1 MFESFVRY
9 TGRGLILV
17 LCAFASAVQA
27 GERSGT
33 EWRVTRGDTL
43 YQIARTIY
51 PGDSARQSR
60 LRQDIMML
68 NPDNFGGNQI
78 SMQPGD
84 VLRLPQYVVDP
95 AAANESVQPVTPKPA
110 VVKPAPEQSTQ
121 PTPVATETASSN
133 RGIWVVQSGETL
145 YSIGRAIFPNN
156 AQKQSILR
164 RDILKLNRSAF
175 AGGADSLAVGTRL
188 ALPNYVDRN
197 AQARG
202 GAATAPAAAI
212 ATTEPAKPAATA
224 AQPVAAKPEET
235 APKPSPEK
243 AKAQPEPEPE
253 PVAQTS
259 MAAASAGDDRDG
271 LSDNNLLV
279 SLGLSFGGDELVE
292 VDNGFD
298 ITGGSGIN
306 LRLGYQSL
314 PAHGSGYRAALGLQ
328 YHTVRDAS
336 LTDTYLQ
343 LAYQYRTDPILY
355 GVGIVTHSGADVED
369 VGLDLDFES
378 STGLLLYVEGVG
390 NSSLAGWGLSLT
402 SREMEAKDTGEDVD
416 ASNAEIYYQWN
427 F

>member
-1 MFESFVRY
+1 MFESFVRC
-9 TGRGLILV
+9 TGRGLILL

-27 GERSGT
+27 GERNGT

-51 PGDSARQSR
+51 PDDSARQSR

-84 VLRLPQYVVDP
+84 ILRLPQYVVDP
-95 AAANESVQPVTPKPA
+95 AAASETVRPVTPQPATVEPKAEPSIQPKPA
-110 VVKPAPEQSTQ
+110 
-121 PTPVATETASSN
+121 ATETASSG
-133 RGIWVVQSGETL
+133 RGIWVVQAGETL
-145 YSIGRAIFPNN
+145 YSIGRSVFPNDT
-156 AQKQSILR
+156 QRQSILR
-164 RDILKLNRSAF
+164 RDILKLNRAAF
-175 AGGADSLAVGTRL
+175 ANGANSLAVGTRL
-188 ALPNYVDRN
+188 ALPNYVDRDV
-197 AQARG
+197 QARG
-202 GAATAPAAAI
+202 GKGAVPAAAI
-212 ATTEPAKPAATA
+212 ASSEPATPTATA
-224 AQPVAAKPEET
+224 AQPVAAKPEEVT
-235 APKPSPEK
+235 PTPAPEISE
-243 AKAQPEPEPE
+243 AQPEPEPE

-259 MAAASAGDDRDG
+259 TTATSAGDSG
-271 LSDNNLLV
+271 SGVSDNGLLL

-328 YHTVRDAS
+328 YHTVKDAS

-343 LAYQYRTDPILY
+343 LAYQYRTDPFLY
-355 GVGIVTHSGADVED
+355 GVGIVTHSGAEVED

-378 STGLLLYVEGVG
+378 STGLLLYLEGVG
-390 NSSLAGWGLSLT
+390 NSSFAGWGLSLT
-402 SREMEAKDTGEDVD
+402 SREMEEKDTGEDVD